1 MKTDRINN
9 RINTTLGELVA
20 TISEVAYEYSHDT
33 KEAYDL
39 ARLVLV
45 DILKKASPRGKR
57 VDRQFYGTT
66 QVH

>member
-1 MKTDRINN
+1 MKTNRNNN

-33 KEAYDL
+33 KEAYNL

-45 DILKKASPRGKR
+45 HILKKASPRSKS
-57 VDRQFYGTT
+57 VDRHFSGTKEL
-66 QVH
+66 H